1 MKIFITEEIDPSE
14 NILRVSEDDVIEVNL
29 TPEIIK
35 QVIKRRNPIEV
46 EYKGV
51 KSDVFIK
58 RVLNI
63 HTYGMSKN
71 GNNQVFAYQQA
82 GGSASASFQGMK
94 SFNYSNFGR
103 NVLIYKNIKFETDSS
118 YSRDPIRW
126 EKVYAQI

>member
-14 NILRVSEDDVIEVNL
+14 NILRVPEDDVIEVNF

-35 QVIKRRNPIEV
+35 LVIKRRNPIEI

-63 HTYGMSKN
+63 HAYGRSKN
-71 GNNQVFAYQQA
+71 GNDQIYAYQQT
-82 GGSASASFQGMK
+82 GGSASAAFQGMK
-94 SFNYSNFGR
+94 SFNYHEFGR
-103 NVLIYKNIKFETDSS
+103 NVLIYKNMTFQTDSS
-118 YSRDPIRW
+118 YVRNPERW
-126 EKVYAQI
+126 ETVYAQI